1 VGEDGRVSEQQVRA
15 EIAAVE
21 AGDEAKELFASLAL
35 ADELEDFLTVPAYDR
50 LD

>member
-1 VGEDGRVSEQQVRA
+1 VRHGRFTPERVRE

-35 ADELEDFLTVPAYDR
+35 AGQLEDFLTLPAYER